1 MILNVYSS
9 IYRFKKGLVVLGVLD
24 AVQNSSSE
32 MRDAFVH
39 TASPLDATTVE
50 GIFVVPKW
58 SELGSNLYQDEKRIF
73 TYWCD
78 FLQDAEGEIFV
89 FL

>member
-24 AVQNSSSE
+24 AVQSSSSE

-73 TYWCD
+73 TYWRD

-89 FL
+89 FV

>member
-9 IYRFKKGLVVLGVLD
+9 IFRFKNGLVVLGVLD
-24 AVQNSSSE
+24 AVQSSSSE
-32 MRDAFVH
+32 MHDAFVH

-58 SELGSNLYQDEKRIF
+58 SEFGSNLYQDEKHIF
-73 TYWCD
+73 TY
-78 FLQDAEGEIFV
+78 
-89 FL
+89 